1 MENEIV
7 TLEERCRQLE
17 ANQTKNEKYLQ
28 RATDEMKLYVSG
40 VQQQQTERGK
50 SVRDQLQHKIAE
62 QEKLNAQL
70 RQDQKQLRDNLPH
83 MEQQIKYWE
92 KIEKY
97 KLSLSSI
104 LIVKLKT
111 ELKWLT
117 LTSRIFR
124 VKMLCLEKNK
134 LQEGTVRRER
144 GRETL
149 VLQ

>member
-1 MENEIV
+1 MKSGLENEIV

-97 KLSLSSI
+97 KLSLFSF
-104 LIVKLKT
+104 LI
-111 ELKWLT
+111 
-117 LTSRIFR
+117 F
-124 VKMLCLEKNK
+124 
-134 LQEGTVRRER
+134 
-144 GRETL
+144 
-149 VLQ
+149 